1 MLNRQ
6 ALIVAVSGV
15 CLLSAGAIALAQE
28 ISVTPVSTAPAYA
41 QPLKVDTDRYAAQQ
55 RARERRALRDSQS
68 SSPVGVRDA
77 ARQPTQ
83 RELQAVMRQLTP
95 EYNRR
100 LKRDGEDAANVW
112 IRQAAFEMGQQAAQA
127 RGGTR

>member
-6 ALIVAVSGV
+6 VLAVASTG
-15 CLLSAGAIALAQE
+15 LLLMAAAGTAGAQE
-28 ISVTPVSTAPAYA
+28 ISVTPVYTAPAYA

-55 RARERRALRDSQS
+55 RAREREASRADRTSDHGNVRHEPSQ
-68 SSPVGVRDA
+68 
-77 ARQPTQ
+77 Q
-83 RELQAVMRQLTP
+83 ELQAVMRRLTP

-100 LKRDGEDAANVW
+100 LRRDGETSANAW

-127 RGGTR
+127 RGGHR

>member
-6 ALIVAVSGV
+6 ALILAVSGV
-15 CLLSAGAIALAQE
+15 CLLSAGSIALAQE

-68 SSPVGVRDA
+68 SPVGVRDS

-112 IRQAAFEMGQQAAQA
+112 IRQAAFEVGQQAAQA